1 VSVYVSS
8 TIVSRYLRA
17 ETRVVHNKILQSAR
31 YFHKHRAKGV
41 GNFPFSNL
49 PEEKDF
55 TPEIR
60 ADGIKHSVLL
70 TGNPGIG
77 KTVKIQHII
86 FVVLKQ
92 GEDVGLIIGTTHA
105 VILSKDVSKCR
116 VFAKLDDAV
125 YLELSK
131 LPLVLADS
139 NNIEDTGYCMGL
151 RDKMINTFL
160 IIFQSPRKRAIA
172 KYLKVSL
179 VYYLSACTLE
189 ELIGMNTLLKKSK
202 IASKVIKERY
212 EKVGGAPR
220 FVLGSDMDMK
230 RRETDIVDAIA
241 KHLQSDKNFNES
253 LDEYSHALVDLKA
266 KSPDF
271 SEYVTKWRPYTFG
284 KLNLEQK
291 RNQILL
297 LKNEVCKYIQ
307 NGNRCFAG
315 AKFEELCGSILQV
328 GARVRAGSIEDGKL
342 KHNISMS
349 FPGEM
354 EIARRDWWPIERN
367 VMATNYRDPNFP
379 CVDFAILDDM
389 TLYVFDVT
397 VSEPTFKTMGDLGNV
412 KTLVKYQG
420 NIKHFADMIRRLG
433 IMEIPGDVKLVYVY
447 LVPNKSLEKV
457 V

>member
-1 VSVYVSS
+1 
-8 TIVSRYLRA
+8 
-17 ETRVVHNKILQSAR
+17 
-31 YFHKHRAKGV
+31 
-41 GNFPFSNL
+41 
-49 PEEKDF
+49 
-55 TPEIR
+55 
-60 ADGIKHSVLL
+60 
-70 TGNPGIG
+70 
-77 KTVKIQHII
+77 
-86 FVVLKQ
+86 
-92 GEDVGLIIGTTHA
+92 
-105 VILSKDVSKCR
+105 
-116 VFAKLDDAV
+116 
-125 YLELSK
+125 
-131 LPLVLADS
+131 
-139 NNIEDTGYCMGL
+139 MGL

-297 LKNEVCKYIQ
+297 LKNEVCKCIQ
-307 NGNRCFAG
+307 NGN
-315 AKFEELCGSILQV
+315 
-328 GARVRAGSIEDGKL
+328 
-342 KHNISMS
+342 
-349 FPGEM
+349 
-354 EIARRDWWPIERN
+354 
-367 VMATNYRDPNFP
+367 
-379 CVDFAILDDM
+379 
-389 TLYVFDVT
+389 
-397 VSEPTFKTMGDLGNV
+397 
-412 KTLVKYQG
+412 
-420 NIKHFADMIRRLG
+420 
-433 IMEIPGDVKLVYVY
+433 
-447 LVPNKSLEKV
+447 
-457 V
+457 